1 MFAKVQNI
9 LLSFTIQ
16 NLGIRNRGGELI
28 ECLMLDAVEMRKD
41 MTKFFL
47 RFGKIKRRFSKLKLS
62 FDLLKR
68 CLAKIKT
75 GSL

>member
-1 MFAKVQNI
+1 
-9 LLSFTIQ
+9 
-16 NLGIRNRGGELI
+16 
-28 ECLMLDAVEMRKD
+28 MLDAVEMRKD